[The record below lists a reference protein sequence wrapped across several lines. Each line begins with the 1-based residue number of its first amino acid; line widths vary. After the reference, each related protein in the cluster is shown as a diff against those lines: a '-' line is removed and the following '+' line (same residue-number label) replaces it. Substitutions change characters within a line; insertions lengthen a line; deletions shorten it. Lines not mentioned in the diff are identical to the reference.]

1 MKPHKTITLR
11 LDAAHYAKLRETAQ
25 ATGLKIEPM
34 LRQLIMGVQLRP
46 RPPDTYAAL
55 LRELN
60 AIGNNVN
67 QLAFQATEA
76 RPLRKRST
84 KRPVWYGR
92 RSSLCGIP
100 CNGLYEDF
108 SHP

>member
-11 LDAAHYAKLRETAQ
+11 LYAAHYAKLRETAQ

-67 QLAFQATEA
+67 QLAFQANARGEA
-76 RPLRKRST
+76 TQEEIHEAARLVREAVQLVRDT
-84 KRPVWYGR
+84 
-92 RSSLCGIP
+92 L
-100 CNGLYEDF
+100 
-108 SHP
+108 